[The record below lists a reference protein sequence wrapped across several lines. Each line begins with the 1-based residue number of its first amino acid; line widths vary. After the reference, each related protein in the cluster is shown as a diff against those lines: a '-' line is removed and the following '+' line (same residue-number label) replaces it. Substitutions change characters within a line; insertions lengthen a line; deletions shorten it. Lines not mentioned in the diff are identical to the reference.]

1 MDLIR
6 TAKEM
11 ALMAA
16 LRAAITL
23 LAIIGRELALTEAE
37 RRNVIGRIETA
48 LLNPAGIGRG

>member
-23 LAIIGRELALTEAE
+23 VAFLGRELGMSEAE
-37 RRNVIGRIETA
+37 RRAILARMETA
-48 LLNPAGIGRG
+48 LLSPPGMGRA